1 MLMDMNS
8 KIQYPYLGYLL
19 RGRVDKAEQVQQ
31 FECHTFQ
38 IGGWNFFILRFFSRR
53 IRNAIKHNICLS
65 LVKNIPYIVFVGKM
79 KYYKIEHYF
88 LIIKLIACKSI
99 R

>member
-1 MLMDMNS
+1 MNS

-19 RGRVDKAEQVQQ
+19 RGRVDKAEQVQP
-31 FECHTFQ
+31 FGCHTFQ
-38 IGGWNFFILRFFSRR
+38 IGGWNFFILCFVSRR
-53 IRNAIKHNICLS
+53 IRNATKHNICLS

-88 LIIKLIACKSI
+88 IIIKLIAYKSI

>member
-19 RGRVDKAEQVQQ
+19 RGRVDKAKLVQP
-31 FECHTFQ
+31 FGCHTFQ
-38 IGGWNFFILRFFSRR
+38 IGGWIFFILCFVSRR
-53 IRNAIKHNICLS
+53 VRNTTKHNICLS
-65 LVKNIPYIVFVGKM
+65 IVKNIPYIVFVGKM
-79 KYYKIEHYF
+79 KSYKIEYYF
-88 LIIKLIACKSI
+88 YIIRLIAFKSI

>member
-1 MLMDMNS
+1 MNS

-19 RGRVDKAEQVQQ
+19 RGRVDKAEQVQP
-31 FECHTFQ
+31 FGCHTFQ
-38 IGGWNFFILRFFSRR
+38 IGGWNILILRLVYRR
-53 IRNAIKHNICLS
+53 IRTATKHNICLS

-79 KYYKIEHYF
+79 KYYKIEYYF
-88 LIIKLIACKSI
+88 YIIKLIACKSI